1 MADRVQEI
9 LNYYSSDNP
18 GTKTNIARFARNSF
32 QRPKAEAVKFPQK
45 VMGIYA
51 GEVQ

>member
-1 MADRVQEI
+1 MADRVEEI
-9 LNYYSSDNP
+9 LSYYSSDNP
-18 GTKTNIARFARNSF
+18 GTKT
-32 QRPKAEAVKFPQK
+32 